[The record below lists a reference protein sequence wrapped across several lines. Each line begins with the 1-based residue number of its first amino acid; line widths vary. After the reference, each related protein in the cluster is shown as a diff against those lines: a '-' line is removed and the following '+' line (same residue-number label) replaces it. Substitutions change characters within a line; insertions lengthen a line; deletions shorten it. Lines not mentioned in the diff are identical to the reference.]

1 MVTLKRYRNQRY
13 YNKTQKRKNLIK
25 EIMNNNTSCLVINT
39 KLIQSNINIIRK
51 VSGTEIMPVIK
62 GNAYGHGAVEIAKFL
77 RSIGIGYI
85 GVATVNEALELRN
98 SGDKGR
104 ILAWLYDSYSRDVFN
119 AFHNDIEI
127 AIFDEEA
134 IPRIIQDIPKGKT
147 VNITVFVDTGFNRT
161 GIRYERALDVIQK
174 LSQNPSIKIEGLM
187 SHLIDDL
194 ENFDNSLVKEQL
206 SKFRKLRN
214 DLAEID
220 IRPIQVHIADTNACL
235 NYDVSDF
242 TISRVGVGIFGFDIK
257 SQIMKKY
264 NIQPVMTLHT
274 RILQIK
280 SIKKGECIG
289 YGCDYVSP
297 KNMTICILGIG
308 YGDIPIYD
316 YTGIYYFIHGTRR
329 RVLGKT
335 NMDQIV
341 CVSKPGDRLH
351 DIAYLYG
358 GKHTQNQTI
367 DTISHKVNTL
377 SSEISSHI
385 GNRVKRVYS

>member
-1 MVTLKRYRNQRY
+1 MVTLKRYRNHRY
-13 YNKTQKRKNLIK
+13 YNKTQKRKNNTK
-25 EIMNNNTSCLVINT
+25 ELLNNNTSCAVIDT
-39 KLIQSNINIIRK
+39 KLIQSNINIMSK
-51 VSGTEIMPVIK
+51 VSGTEIMPVLK
-62 GNAYGHGAVEIAKFL
+62 GNAYGHGAVEIARFL
-77 RSIGIGYI
+77 RSIGIRYI

-134 IPRIIQDIPKGKT
+134 ISRIIREIPKGKC

-187 SHLIDDL
+187 SHLVESKISDS
-194 ENFDNSLVKEQL
+194 SLVMEQL
-206 SKFRKLRN
+206 SKFRKLRTE
-214 DLAEID
+214 LAGIH
-220 IRPIQVHIADTNACL
+220 IQPNQVHIANTNSCL
-235 NYDVSDF
+235 YYDVSDF

-264 NIQPVMTLHT
+264 NIQPIMTLQT

-297 KNMTICILGIG
+297 KNMTICIIGIG
-308 YGDIPIYD
+308 YADIPIYN
-316 YTGIYYFIHGTRR
+316 YNRIYYFIRGTRR

-341 CVSKPGDRLH
+341 CVSKPGDKLH

-358 GKHTQNQTI
+358 VKHTLKQTI
-367 DTISHKVNTL
+367 DTISRKLNVL
-377 SSEISSHI
+377 SSEVSSLI
-385 GNRVKRVYS
+385 GNRIKRIYL